1 MPSIETIINRQLLK
15 WELQRKTAE
24 EQAKAQGAG
33 LTVSPI
39 VTVSRQIGSRGS
51 YFASRLATEMG
62 YQRIHREV
70 IDAISQSAGYRKR
83 IIQWLDEKHRSDL
96 ELAVESFLSDRS
108 IDHRDYF
115 RHLFKVVL
123 SMSELGGVVLLGRGG
138 NFILGPKRGFH
149 IRFVAPHKT
158 RVENLMKY
166 RELTHKDAEALIKKS
181 DVLRRQLIRKL
192 FRADIDDPVHYDLVI
207 NSAYVDIEDLLGVV
221 KAAVTAKFTKL
232 AHLQHQGT
240 K

>member
-1 MPSIETIINRQLLK
+1 MLSIEAIINRQLLK
-15 WELQRKTAE
+15 WELQRKTTEQQAE
-24 EQAKAQGAG
+24 AQGTSR
-33 LTVSPI
+33 TVPPI
-39 VTVSRQIGSRGS
+39 VTISRQTGSRGS
-51 YFASRLATEMG
+51 YFASRLAIVMD

-70 IDAISQSAGYRKR
+70 IDAVSQSAGYRKR
-83 IIQWLDEKHRSDL
+83 IVQWLDRKHRSDF
-96 ELAVESFLSDRS
+96 ELAVESILSDRS

-149 IRFVAPHKT
+149 IRFIAPHEV
-158 RVENLMKY
+158 RVDNLMKY
-166 RELTHKDAEALIKKS
+166 REMTRKEAEALIHES
-181 DVLRRQLIRKL
+181 DGLRRQLVRKL

-207 NSAYVDIEDLLGVV
+207 NSAYVDIEDLLPVV

-232 AHLQHQGT
+232 VHLQPQGA